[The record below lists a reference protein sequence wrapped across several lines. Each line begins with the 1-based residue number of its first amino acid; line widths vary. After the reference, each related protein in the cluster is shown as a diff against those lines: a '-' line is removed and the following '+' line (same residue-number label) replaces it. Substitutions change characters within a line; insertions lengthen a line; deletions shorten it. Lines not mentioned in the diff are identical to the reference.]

1 MKSFI
6 TKLSII
12 ILFILVFIKRD
23 IMYYTIY
30 NSTLLW
36 FKNIVP
42 NILPMF
48 ILSSLIVSSNLIYDI
63 CNIFGEPFKKI
74 FKVSIYG
81 FYVFILSLVTGSPS
95 NAKYILDLKDNNLI
109 SKSEQD
115 KLLMFTLNYNPLLIV
130 SLLSIYLSRRK
141 SIMILLIIILSN
153 IIVGILNR
161 NIKIDEINN
170 INKFNKINLSSI
182 IKNTIDTL
190 FMILGTIIF
199 FNILIN
205 VIPIRNNLIKNI
217 LKGMLEI
224 TSGLKSLEYLD
235 VSENL
240 KILLCIIYLS
250 FGGLSIHTQ
259 IKSILPDTNYKM
271 FLKGR
276 LFSLIISIILFICFY
291 KMGYLIHNMR

>member
-1 MKSFI
+1 
-6 TKLSII
+6 
-12 ILFILVFIKRD
+12 
-23 IMYYTIY
+23 MYYTIY
-30 NSTLLW
+30 SSTLLW

-48 ILSSLIVSSNLIYDI
+48 IISSLIVSSNLIYDI
-63 CNIFGEPFKKI
+63 CNIFGKPFKKI

-141 SIMILLIIILSN
+141 SIMVLGIIILSN

-161 NIKIDEINN
+161 NIKIDEVNN

-182 IKNTIDTL
+182 IRNTIDTL

-205 VIPIRNNLIKNI
+205 VIPIHNNLIKNI
-217 LKGMLEI
+217 LNGILEI
-224 TSGLKSLEYLD
+224 TTGLKGIEYLN

-240 KILLCIIYLS
+240 KILLSIIYLS

-259 IKSILPDTNYKM
+259 IKSILPDTNYKL
-271 FLKGR
+271 FLKSR
-276 LFSLIISIILFICFY
+276 LICLILSIIQYLLFHSM
-291 KMGYLIHNMR
+291 KLI